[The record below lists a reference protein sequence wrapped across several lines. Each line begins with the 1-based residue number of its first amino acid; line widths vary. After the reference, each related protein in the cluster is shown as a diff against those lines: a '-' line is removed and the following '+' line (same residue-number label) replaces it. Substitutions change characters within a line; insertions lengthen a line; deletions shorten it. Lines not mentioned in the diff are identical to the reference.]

1 MRVLLFLM
9 GLIPTIVSAA
19 ADQDTS
25 GPETVGQSNAG
36 IKNMWDQICQ
46 PRGVLPCS
54 LSGNLIQFLSDRII
68 KFVFPLIGGIA
79 VIMVIYAGL
88 RIIFSQGKDEAVT
101 EAKKII
107 LYAVLGV
114 FFSMI
119 GYAAISFANW
129 LFGYLFS

>member
-1 MRVLLFLM
+1 MRVLLFAI
-9 GLIPTIVSAA
+9 GLLPTVAYAA
-19 ADQDTS
+19 GVQN
-25 GPETVGQSNAG
+25 VGQSNAG
-36 IKNMWDQICQ
+36 IGSMWRQICS
-46 PRGVLPCS
+46 VLPCTVPG
-54 LSGNLIQFLSDRII
+54 GNLISFLSNSII

-79 VIMVIYAGL
+79 VLMVIYAGL

-119 GYAAISFANW
+119 GYAAITFANW
-129 LFGYLFS
+129 LFKHLFS